1 LTSFPSEALK
11 EMRGRSRDVVTAFW
25 VVPEL
30 SRAVRPS
37 ALLLPK
43 KGMVKARVFELS
55 RVAAL
60 SEKLQIQGCVLRV
73 VGVRSLMRGELWV
86 REAFI

>member
-1 LTSFPSEALK
+1 
-11 EMRGRSRDVVTAFW
+11 
-25 VVPEL
+25 
-30 SRAVRPS
+30 
-37 ALLLPK
+37 LLPK
-43 KGMVKARVFELS
+43 KGMVKARVFELN

-73 VGVRSLMRGELWV
+73 VSVRSLMRGELWV